1 MVSASTFAHME
12 HTEKS
17 RQTDLAKA
25 SVAALRAASEFVS
38 STALYNR
45 SRISDPALIWHS
57 PNSRIEGSIRK
68 EYKKRSRRI
77 DMMTVETFSTRRFS
91 ASYQKQE
98 D

>member
-45 SRISDPALIWHS
+45 SSSVPR
-57 PNSRIEGSIRK
+57 SRILRAEKSKSMKGAESIGEGG
-68 EYKKRSRRI
+68 E
-77 DMMTVETFSTRRFS
+77 
-91 ASYQKQE
+91 
-98 D
+98 